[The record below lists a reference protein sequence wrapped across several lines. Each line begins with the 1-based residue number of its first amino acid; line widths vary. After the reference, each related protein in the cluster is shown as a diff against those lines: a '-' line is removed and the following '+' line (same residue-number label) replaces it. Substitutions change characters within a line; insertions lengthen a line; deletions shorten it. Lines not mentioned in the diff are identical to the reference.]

1 MGFEKFEKGSFRG
14 QGAPQVTLRK
24 SGSIGISKAA
34 VDEYL
39 PDSDG
44 AVLYYD
50 DEANRIGIEPVA
62 VEDDPDAYQIS
73 FNEGSATINGTSF
86 LKRFGLVPDETTA
99 HEPEWD
105 DDKGMIVVD
114 LDSAD

>member
-14 QGAPQVTLRK
+14 TGAPQVTLRK
-24 SGSIGISKAA
+24 SGTIGISKAA
-34 VDEYL
+34 VDEHI

-50 DEANRIGIEPVA
+50 DEEGRIGIEPVD

-73 FNEGSATINGTSF
+73 FNEGSATVNGSSF
-86 LKRFGLVPDETTA
+86 MKRFELVPEETTA
-99 HEPEWD
+99 YEPEWD
-105 DDKGMIVVD
+105 DDQELLIID
-114 LDSAD
+114 LDNTE